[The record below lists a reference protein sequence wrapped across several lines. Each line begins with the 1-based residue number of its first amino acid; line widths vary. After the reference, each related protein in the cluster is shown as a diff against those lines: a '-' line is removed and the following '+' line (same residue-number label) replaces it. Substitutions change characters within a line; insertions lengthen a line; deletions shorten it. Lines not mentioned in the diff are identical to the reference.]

1 MEKLALL
8 AAISAL
14 PAITFMLIAKINGE
28 NKILAQLFIKL
39 PSLISLVSMILIGLS
54 YLGFIKLF

>member
-1 MEKLALL
+1 ML

-39 PSLISLVSMILIGLS
+39 PSLISLVSLILIGLS
-54 YLGFIKLF
+54 YFGFIKLF